1 MGGAIYQTYDD
12 IPNEILL
19 GNLLFMSTVPM
30 KIPKTDLKN
39 IFIANGIPESFV
51 REISAADAFRRA
63 TSSVQGRFG
72 SWKVEVDEVKSDKDG
87 IKKTVGIKTVNAND
101 TINYL
106 PVLDIIFNRAS
117 EDAAT
122 LKYNVNIQYLQCA
135 TEVDAIEKQI
145 LDNFN
150 EWKVYHTK
158 ETIVNTIKRIVQSM
172 HPVNLMPT
180 GLCKFIP
187 KRYNDMLKGLRE
199 SLGQMDAYRDD
210 MNSANLCEIIPVI
223 DTEEQRSYIAKTCES
238 EVKTEL
244 FSTILEMKD
253 ALKNKGSLTAR
264 SVASYVERFKVLS
277 DKVDD
282 YQQMLGAYKDA
293 LKMQIIQAVKDV
305 NDAYNGNAS
314 SNIHVTDDTDE
325 A

>member
-1 MGGAIYQTYDD
+1 MSGAIYQTYDD

-19 GNLLFMSTVPM
+19 GDLLFMTTVPM

-39 IFIANGIPESFV
+39 IFMANGIPESFV

-72 SWKVEVDEVKSDKDG
+72 SWKVEVDEVRSDKNG
-87 IKKTVGIKTVNAND
+87 IKKTVGIKTINSND
-101 TINYL
+101 TVNYL
-106 PVLDIIFNRAS
+106 PIIDIIFDRSN
-117 EDAAT
+117 ENAAV
-122 LKYNVNIQYLQCA
+122 LKYNTNIQYLQCENEA
-135 TEVDAIEKQI
+135 DAISAQI

-187 KRYNDMLKGLRE
+187 KKYSSMLKGLKE
-199 SLGQMDAYRDD
+199 ALGQMNAYRDD
-210 MNSANLCEIIPVI
+210 LNSSNLCEIIPVI
-223 DTEEQRSYIAKTCES
+223 DTEEQRNYIAKTCES

-244 FSTILEMKD
+244 IGTILEMKD
-253 ALKNKGSLTAR
+253 MLKNKGSLTQR
-264 SVASYVERFKVLS
+264 SVTSYVERFKMLS

-282 YQQMLGAYKDA
+282 YQQVLGTYKDI
-293 LKMQIIQAVKDV
+293 LKAQIIQAVKDV
-305 NDAYNGNAS
+305 QNTYNEQAQTNP
-314 SNIHVTDDTDE
+314 
-325 A
+325 